1 MLSCT
6 NTLIC
11 SHSVITFFNNSE
23 GLNSIKLIYG
33 TLKYLLNNLTDKF
46 TLNFFKN
53 RASIIKKNDNNKFL
67 EKNTKNIN
75 EQR

>member
-1 MLSCT
+1 MPPTSSYVDVLEKKT
-6 NTLIC
+6 
-11 SHSVITFFNNSE
+11 
-23 GLNSIKLIYG
+23 YR
-33 TLKYLLNNLTDKF
+33 F